1 MSKAS
6 QAPGA
11 NVVRMRPLEVVVRGH
26 ARSRY
31 PAERANISLAA
42 NLEGTDREGV
52 YRRAVGLQEPL
63 AADLTELRDAGAVT
77 RWSSDQLRVFSYR
90 PYAETG
96 RRPLMY
102 RVAIKF
108 EAEFSDFEQLSAFLD
123 KWALEDGVEVG
134 TTSWDVTE
142 ENRRTYEAALR
153 SEAVADATA
162 KAQAYASAAGR
173 GTVEA
178 VQLADPGMLG
188 DNDRPP
194 RPMMARM
201 ASADAAAR
209 GVPALELRPADI
221 ELDVSVDARFVAE

>member
-1 MSKAS
+1 MSKVA
-6 QAPGA
+6 AALGA
-11 NVVRMRPLEVVVRGH
+11 NVVPMRPLEVVVRGH
-26 ARSRY
+26 ARRRY
-31 PAERANISLAA
+31 PAERATVSLAA

-63 AADLTELRDAGAVT
+63 SADLTRLQEAGAVI

-90 PYAETG
+90 PHSESG

-102 RVAIKF
+102 RVGIKF

-123 KWALEDGVEVG
+123 KWALQDGVEVG
-134 TTSWDVTE
+134 TTGWDVTE

-162 KAQAYASAAGR
+162 KAQAYATAAGR
-173 GTVEA
+173 GSVEA

-188 DNDRPP
+188 NNDGP

-201 ASADAAAR
+201 ASPDGGAR
-209 GVPALELRPADI
+209 GGPSLELRPDDI
-221 ELDVSVDARFVAE
+221 ELDVSVDARFAAE

>member
-6 QAPGA
+6 PALGA

-26 ARSRY
+26 ARSPLSR
-31 PAERANISLAA
+31 RACDFSLAA

-63 AADLTELRDAGAVT
+63 SADLTGLRDAGAVI

-90 PYAETG
+90 PHSETG

-102 RVAIKF
+102 RVAIKV

-134 TTSWDVTE
+134 TTDWDVTE

-188 DNDRPP
+188 NNDGP

-201 ASADAAAR
+201 ASVDAGPR
-209 GVPALELRPADI
+209 GVPSLELRPDDI
-221 ELDVSVDARFVAE
+221 ELDVSVDARFVAD